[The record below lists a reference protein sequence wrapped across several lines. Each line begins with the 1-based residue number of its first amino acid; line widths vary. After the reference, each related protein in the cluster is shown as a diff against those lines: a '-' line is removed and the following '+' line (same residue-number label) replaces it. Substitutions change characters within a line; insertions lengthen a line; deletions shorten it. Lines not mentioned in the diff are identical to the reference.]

1 MNRSTLTESHRFGDT
16 NYAREEL
23 RAELASVFLAAER
36 GIPHDPEQHAAY
48 VNSWIQALRQ
58 DKHEIFRAAH
68 DASAI
73 TDYLLG
79 LERER
84 SIVAEQPT
92 AEPALTAGTARS
104 TGPRSVSSEEHGKG
118 GPPSQPRDL
127 LDSLAAARSITARA
141 LGNSAKMLTAQTE
154 SGIYHGVILGETTH
168 HLIKRQSAHSAIA
181 HLKELLDQQPQVGAH
196 VRIHYA
202 NSRGTVR
209 EVRECTKTAELG
221 R

>member
-1 MNRSTLTESHRFGDT
+1 MIGIIRASALWALCRYRHKAHWSGHGSRLNRSTLTESYRFGDT

-84 SIVAEQPT
+84 SIVGEQPT

-154 SGIYHGVILGETTH
+154 SGIYHGTT
-168 HLIKRQSAHSAIA
+168 LIKQIGG
-181 HLKELLDQQPQVGAH
+181 EPLDDSGFE
-196 VRIHYA
+196 REEY
-202 NSRGTVR
+202 TV
-209 EVRECTKTAELG
+209 
-221 R
+221 